1 MLRYIMI
8 RLVLVVLQVFLVATV
23 VFSLLHLLPGDPV
36 LIVLGSESNPSPEV
50 VASVRARLGL
60 DQPLHIQYTR
70 WLQDIVR
77 LDFGES
83 MVNNQ
88 PVWDELTKRI
98 PRTFELVLAAIFIA
112 ILFGIPLGILAAT
125 RRNGFLDWF
134 STTFSSLGIST
145 PVYVIGTLLV
155 LLLGVEL
162 KLLPISGYTDL
173 GKSVSGHYLRL
184 ILPAISLSF
193 SPMATITRMT
203 RSSMLE
209 VLNQPYITTARAK
222 GLMEKIVIF
231 RHALRP
237 ALIPL
242 LTTIGLQ
249 MGSLLGGSVLV
260 ETIFNWP
267 GLSTLL
273 VISIGRRDYP
283 MVQGVIMVI
292 TSSFVLINLIVDLL
306 YGVVDPRIRRA

>member
-88 PVWDELTKRI
+88 PVWDELSKRI

-112 ILFGIPLGILAAT
+112 ILFGIPLGI
-125 RRNGFLDWF
+125 WF
-134 STTFSSLGIST
+134 RG
-145 PVYVIGTLLV
+145 
-155 LLLGVEL
+155 EL
-162 KLLPISGYTDL
+162 KAYWEDVCLSPAALARGY
-173 GKSVSGHYLRL
+173 
-184 ILPAISLSF
+184 
-193 SPMATITRMT
+193 
-203 RSSMLE
+203 
-209 VLNQPYITTARAK
+209 
-222 GLMEKIVIF
+222 F
-231 RHALRP
+231 RPEALRR
-237 ALIPL
+237 LWDEHQ
-242 LTTIGLQ
+242 G
-249 MGSLLGGSVLV
+249 
-260 ETIFNWP
+260 
-267 GLSTLL
+267 
-273 VISIGRRDYP
+273 GRRDHGYK
-283 MVQGVIMVI
+283 
-292 TSSFVLINLIVDLL
+292 LWALL
-306 YGVVDPRIRRA
+306 MLELWHRQYAPDARAA